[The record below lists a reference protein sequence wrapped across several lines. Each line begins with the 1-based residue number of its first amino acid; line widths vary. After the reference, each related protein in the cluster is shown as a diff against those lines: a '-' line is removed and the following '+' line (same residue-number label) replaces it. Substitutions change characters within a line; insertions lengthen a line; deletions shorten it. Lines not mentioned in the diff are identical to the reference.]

1 MKKYGFTL
9 IELLGVII
17 LLGVIGLIAIPSIT
31 NLIKD
36 SKQKLYNAQV
46 TMIKKVAKD
55 WSIENL
61 DQLSESNT
69 VYLSLSTLI
78 NEGYIEQNDI
88 IDPRNNKN
96 IMDGCILITYNPTYE
111 KYEYE
116 YNESSCSL
124 IELPYS
130 DSSGAQIPEIAGAM
144 IPVIYNGTNWVKAD
158 TTKKWYDYN
167 LKEWANAVTVTS
179 INRTTHL
186 NAGPGAI
193 IPMSDINTMWVWIPR
208 YKYAIPTGTGARS
221 INIIFESKDTIK
233 STGNAIDT
241 NYRTHPAF
249 TFGSSELSGI
259 WVGKFETTGTVAS
272 PTILPD
278 TISLGAANLK
288 TIYDSSRTIENNNNY
303 GFGNEV
309 DIHLAKNSEWGA

>member
-17 LLGVIGLIAIPSIT
+17 LLGIVGLIVIPSIT
-31 NLIKD
+31 NLIND

-46 TMIKKVAKD
+46 TMIKKVAKE

-69 VYLSLSTLI
+69 VLLDLSTLI
-78 NEGYIEQNDI
+78 IGGYIDQNDVM
-88 IDPRNNKN
+88 DPRNNKN
-96 IMDGCILITYNPTYE
+96 IMNGCILITYNHSYSQ
-111 KYEYE
+111 YDYE
-116 YNESSCSL
+116 YNENKCST
-124 IELPYS
+124 IAIPYT
-130 DSSGAQIPEIAGAM
+130 DLSGASIPELTEGM

-208 YKYAIPTGTGARS
+208 YKYAIPTGT
-221 INIIFESKDTIK
+221 
-233 STGNAIDT
+233 
-241 NYRTHPAF
+241 
-249 TFGSSELSGI
+249 
-259 WVGKFETTGTVAS
+259 
-272 PTILPD
+272 
-278 TISLGAANLK
+278 
-288 TIYDSSRTIENNNNY
+288 
-303 GFGNEV
+303 
-309 DIHLAKNSEWGA
+309 